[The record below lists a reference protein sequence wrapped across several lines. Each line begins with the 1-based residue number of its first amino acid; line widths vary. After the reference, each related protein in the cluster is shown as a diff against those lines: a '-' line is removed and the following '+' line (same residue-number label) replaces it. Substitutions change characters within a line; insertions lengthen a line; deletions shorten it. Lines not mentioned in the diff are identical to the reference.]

1 VTAKLAYELIMI
13 LPETEKDILFSML
26 EPHMKSFNIEELI
39 NEAPMNKQEMID
51 YLIKNVF
58 SKYKKKS
65 AS

>member
-1 VTAKLAYELIMI
+1 MT

-39 NEAPMNKQEMID
+39 NGTPMNKQEMID

-58 SKYKKKS
+58 SKHKKKS
-65 AS
+65 TS